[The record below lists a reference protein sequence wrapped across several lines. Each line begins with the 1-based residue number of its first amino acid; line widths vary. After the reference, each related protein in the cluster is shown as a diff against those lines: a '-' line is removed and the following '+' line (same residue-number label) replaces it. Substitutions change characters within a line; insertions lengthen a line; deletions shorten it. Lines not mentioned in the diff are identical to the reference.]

1 MQKSGVITRQQFI
14 LQKED
19 AAAKAQ
25 LLASERESLEHRLA
39 QIDSLQK
46 KSESKF
52 LLEITRLETL
62 TQHAVDIFIDKVI
75 INSTQSIEI
84 IWKGKDLYE
93 GFATND

>member
-1 MQKSGVITRQQFI
+1 MP
-14 LQKED
+14 LQKYSF
-19 AAAKAQ
+19 
-25 LLASERESLEHRLA
+25 LLLNGNVWNIDWHRL
-39 QIDSLQK
+39 ILCK
-46 KSESKF
+46 KNQSQKF

-93 GFATND
+93 GFATSD